1 MRGLL
6 DVSVLIVLFDPD
18 HVFHNR
24 VHSWWAAASNKGWAS
39 CPLTENGMIRIM
51 STRSYSQKTAF
62 TSIDIVSRLQQFVT
76 NTDHEFWPDDISLRN
91 ATIFPDNRSYSSHTL
106 TDIYL
111 LGLAVQHAGRL
122 VTMDAHISVA
132 CVRGANAQTICVI

>member
-1 MRGLL
+1 VVGRSFQQGLGEL
-6 DVSVLIVLFDPD
+6 SPD
-18 HVFHNR
+18 REWNDQNCVEPF
-24 VHSWWAAASNKGWAS
+24 
-39 CPLTENGMIRIM
+39 
-51 STRSYSQKTAF
+51 
-62 TSIDIVSRLQQFVT
+62 LQPK
-76 NTDHEFWPDDISLRN
+76 DEFWPDDISLRN